1 MILAFERNRGFSG
14 SFHLTSLGYR
24 LLIVCTH
31 PISSRLLPPYY
42 MCTTFLWNSLRSTKS
57 LLPDS
62 NVGETRKLIWYI
74 VWHTK
79 LISGLS
85 DKITEHLTE
94 IPKKSWSIRTNFEQH
109 NLADLWLLYKNG
121 ICAILIYNFLKLHL
135 LQLRMHKITVTSLHN
150 FINFHNI
157 SCAFKT
163 VTLY

>member
-1 MILAFERNRGFSG
+1 MTLAFERNRGFSG

-24 LLIVCTH
+24 LLIVCTY
-31 PISSRLLPPYY
+31 PISSRWLPPYY
-42 MCTTFLWNSLRSTKS
+42 ICTTFKWNSLRSTKS

-85 DKITEHLTE
+85 DKITEPLTE
-94 IPKKSWSIRTNFEQH
+94 IPRKSWCIRTNFEQH
-109 NLADLWLLYKNG
+109 NLADLWLLYTNG
-121 ICAILIYNFLKLHL
+121 NDAILIYNFHKLPL
-135 LQLRMHKITVTSLHN
+135 LQMKSHKITVTSLHN

-157 SCAFKT
+157 SCGYKM